1 MKGRRKFG
9 GALVEAP
16 AGALWW
22 LGVGWERS
30 AFGMGVTVDGMVHL
44 LSGALSVVGF
54 MHLFVV
60 LAVAVRVVWV
70 RRSTSVSLAWLI
82 ILAAFPL
89 IGVIAYVLVGETWL
103 CRRRRAHTAGI
114 APRLLG
120 AVDELRERFG
130 EVDTVE
136 TAANRAV
143 DAIGNATGF
152 IPTLGGN
159 SVLMLDGEGAFFS
172 ALIEDIA
179 RAEKSCDLLF
189 YIWSSG
195 GLVSRVERALV
206 DAAKRGV
213 RCRVLVDAV
222 GAHQWLDEHA
232 QRLRDAGVQVRGALP
247 VGRLR
252 SLLSR
257 VDLRNHRKI
266 AVIDGRIG
274 YTGSFNMVDPA
285 HFKQDA
291 GVGRWV
297 DLMARVC
304 GPSAALLGALFA
316 LDWSLEDGEAQ
327 DVESWVPREIER
339 CGDTLVQVAPSG
351 PGQTPRALYRMILS
365 TIHGARERLV
375 TTTPYLVL
383 DEPYME
389 ALAGAVQR
397 GVKVEVVV
405 PEKIDGK
412 LVGLATHAC
421 CNELLEVGAHV
432 WAYREG
438 LLHAK
443 TIVADDDLAFV
454 GTMNLDRRS
463 FWLNYEVSLVLHGS
477 KAVREVTRVQ
487 ERYIKGSRPFLETRH
502 AQRMWARRMAQNGA
516 SLFAPL
522 L

>member
-1 MKGRRKFG
+1 
-9 GALVEAP
+9 
-16 AGALWW
+16 
-22 LGVGWERS
+22 
-30 AFGMGVTVDGMVHL
+30 MVHL
-44 LSGALSVVGF
+44 LSGTLSVLGF
-54 MHLFVV
+54 LHLLVV
-60 LAVAVRVVWV
+60 FGLAVRVVWV
-70 RRSTSVSLAWLI
+70 RRSTSISLAWLI
-82 ILAAFPL
+82 VLAAFPGL
-89 IGVIAYVLVGETWL
+89 GVIAYVLVGETWL
-103 CRRRRAHTAGI
+103 CKRRQKHTASI

-120 AVDELRERFG
+120 AVDDLRGRFG
-130 EVDTVE
+130 GSDAVTTPD
-136 TAANRAV
+136 NRAV
-143 DAIGNATGF
+143 DAIGSATGF

-159 SVLMLDGEGAFFS
+159 SAEMLDGEGAFFS
-172 ALIEDIA
+172 SLLEDIA
-179 RAEKSCDLLF
+179 RAETSCDLLF

-195 GLVSRVERALV
+195 GLVTRVERALM

-222 GAHQWLDEHA
+222 GSHHWLDEHA
-232 QRLRDAGVQVRGALP
+232 QRLRDAGVHVRAALP

-257 VDLRNHRKI
+257 IDLRNHRKI
-266 AVIDGRIG
+266 VAIDGRIG
-274 YTGSFNMVDPA
+274 YTGSFNMADPA
-285 HFKQDA
+285 YFKKDA
-291 GVGRWV
+291 EVGRWV

-304 GPSAALLGALFA
+304 GPSAALLGAVFA
-316 LDWSLEDGEAQ
+316 LDWSLEDGETP
-327 DVESWVPREIER
+327 DVEAWVPKDIER
-339 CGDTLVQVAPSG
+339 RGRTLVQVAPSG

-365 TIHGARERLV
+365 AIHGAQDRLV

-397 GVKVEVVV
+397 GVRVEVVV

-443 TIVADDDLAFV
+443 TVVADDDLAFV

-463 FWLNYEVSLVLHGS
+463 FWLNYEVSLVLHGRD
-477 KAVREVTRVQ
+477 AVREVCRVQ
-487 ERYIKGSRPFLETRH
+487 ERYISESLPFLETKGAKRV
-502 AQRMWARRMAQNGA
+502 WPRRMAQNAA
-516 SLFAPL
+516 SLWAPL